1 MNIKTAWSTNPNT
14 KKAIALAYQQLKSEL
29 KAQPNLIIAYTSVM
43 HEPTAV
49 LEAMKKTAPDTLV
62 HGGTSCL
69 GAMTEEGFHSEN
81 GGGLGLLG
89 IYDPKGSYGIGFSNI
104 EGDGRTAGARAVQE
118 AIQNAGRAGEPPDLI
133 WLNSAPGLE
142 EDILLG
148 IQDIIG
154 ENVPV
159 AGGSTADNN
168 VSGEWYQFT
177 NQDVCQDAVI
187 VTAMYPSVK
196 THLAFHSGYSPTQY
210 RGEVTKAEHRTLY
223 EIDGRPAAQVY
234 NEWTGGVV
242 QDFLKG
248 GNVLLSTT
256 LTPLGR
262 MVGAVGEMPYYQLS
276 HPESVTPEGGLSLFS
291 EIEVGQEILLMK
303 GTQESLVS
311 RAGRTASSALR
322 TERISTEQIS
332 GALVVYCAG
341 CMLTVQEQMPQVAAE
356 IREALGGN
364 PFLGTFTF
372 GEQGC
377 FIRGENRHGNL
388 MISVVVFESS

>member
-1 MNIKTAWSTNPNT
+1 MKIKTAWSINKNTN
-14 KKAIALAYQQLKSEL
+14 KAIDQAYQQLENEL
-29 KAQPNLIIAYTSVM
+29 GAQPSLIIAYTSVI
-43 HEPTAV
+43 HESNLV
-49 LEAMKKTAPDTLV
+49 LESLKKNAPHSLL
-62 HGGTSCL
+62 HGGTSCQ
-69 GAMTEEGFHSEN
+69 GAMTEEGFHSKD
-81 GGGLGLLG
+81 GIGLGLLG
-89 IYDPKGSYGIGFSNI
+89 IHDPEGSYGIGLSNI
-104 EGDGRTAGARAVQE
+104 EGDGRAAGARAIQE
-118 AIQNAGRAGEPPDLI
+118 AIQNAGRAGEPPDLV

-159 AGGSTADNN
+159 AGGSTADNT

-177 NQDVCQDAVI
+177 HQDISQDAV
-187 VTAMYPSVK
+187 VVSAMYPSVK
-196 THLAFHSGYSPTQY
+196 THLAFHSGYSPTQH

-234 NEWTGGVV
+234 NEWTEGVV
-242 QDFLKG
+242 QDALEG

-291 EIEVGQEILLMK
+291 EIEVGQEIFLMK

-311 RAGRTASSALR
+311 RAGRTARSALR
-322 TERISTEQIS
+322 TERISSRQIS

-341 CMLTVQEQMPQVAAE
+341 CMLTVQEQMPEVAEE
-356 IREALGGN
+356 IRTALGGN
-364 PFLGTFTF
+364 PFLGIFTF